1 MCGAQVEV
9 TNEQSMRGGVFSH
22 GVVGMGSVAEVVT
35 RVQSGGSMA
44 DETIGRVDNRNL
56 LAGPA
61 NVK

>member
-9 TNEQSMRGGVFSH
+9 ANEQSMRGGVFSH

-44 DETIGRVDNRNL
+44 DETIVSIFDEN
-56 LAGPA
+56 
-61 NVK
+61 

>member
-1 MCGAQVEV
+1 MLQRLQPA
-9 TNEQSMRGGVFSH
+9 
-22 GVVGMGSVAEVVT
+22 VVGVGSVAEVYT

>member
-9 TNEQSMRGGVFSH
+9 ANEQSMRGGVFSH

-44 DETIGRVDNRNL
+44 DETIERV
-56 LAGPA
+56 
-61 NVK
+61 